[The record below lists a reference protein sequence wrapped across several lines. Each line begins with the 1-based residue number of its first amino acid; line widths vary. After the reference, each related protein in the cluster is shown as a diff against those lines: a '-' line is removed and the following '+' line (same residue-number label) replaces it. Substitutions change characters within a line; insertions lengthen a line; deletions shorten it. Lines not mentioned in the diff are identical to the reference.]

1 MRALTFMRGL
11 TLKLFAVALAVAL
24 RFIVAG
30 DPIVERGFRV
40 PLEFENLPGS
50 VEIMGD
56 PPETV
61 EVRVRGSSGVLRRLE
76 AGDVV
81 AIVDLG
87 SGRLGDR
94 LFDMMEGG
102 VRAPFGV
109 EVAQV
114 IPSTV
119 SLRLEVEGAPR
130 LVPIVPVTEGEPAA
144 GFVVGGVTVEPAMV
158 EVVGPLSQ
166 FRESTEVIT
175 ESIDLAGTAVPVDET
190 VAVGVTHSRLRLLAP
205 VRARV
210 TVDIVREPV
219 QRGRLTLRAVVV
231 RELERRGPIV
241 SDEAEF
247 LRRHT
252 DHKII
257 VALPTPSTIADLMW
271 HPQRSAPAYPTREAF
286 ARACVPILRDEI
298 TAMAALGVDAV
309 QLDEPLLH
317 RLVKPGY
324 YDLTGK
330 LEATVDLAVET
341 VNMATKGFEEIYITV
356 HLCHAHGVKELET
369 PVTSKLMGRA
379 VEEMRAHRLARVT
392 PVAHRQ

>member
-1 MRALTFMRGL
+1 MRALTFTRGL

-219 QRGRLTLRAVVV
+219 QRTLEDIPVRVRNVSEGLSEAVAPASVTV
-231 RELERRGPIV
+231 TVFGPPEVMREL
-241 SDEAEF
+241 
-247 LRRHT
+247 
-252 DHKII
+252 
-257 VALPTPSTIADLMW
+257 
-271 HPQRSAPAYPTREAF
+271 APETVGAY
-286 ARACVPILRDEI
+286 
-298 TAMAALGVDAV
+298 
-309 QLDEPLLH
+309 
-317 RLVKPGY
+317 
-324 YDLTGK
+324 
-330 LEATVDLAVET
+330 VDLAGHVAG
-341 VNMATKGFEEIYITV
+341 VYNLGEEV
-356 HLCHAHGVKELET
+356 DARRLFD
-369 PVTSKLMGRA
+369 VTGIDPS
-379 VEEMRAHRLARVT
+379 VVQVT
-392 PVAHRQ
+392 LR

>member
-1 MRALTFMRGL
+1 VRALTFTRGL

-219 QRGRLTLRAVVV
+219 QRTLEDIPVRVRNVSEGLSEAVAPASVTV
-231 RELERRGPIV
+231 TVFGPPEVMREL
-241 SDEAEF
+241 
-247 LRRHT
+247 
-252 DHKII
+252 
-257 VALPTPSTIADLMW
+257 
-271 HPQRSAPAYPTREAF
+271 APETVGAY
-286 ARACVPILRDEI
+286 
-298 TAMAALGVDAV
+298 
-309 QLDEPLLH
+309 
-317 RLVKPGY
+317 
-324 YDLTGK
+324 
-330 LEATVDLAVET
+330 VDLAGHVAGVYNLGVE
-341 VNMATKGFEEIYITV
+341 VDARRLFD
-356 HLCHAHGVKELET
+356 
-369 PVTSKLMGRA
+369 VTGIDPS
-379 VEEMRAHRLARVT
+379 VVQVT
-392 PVAHRQ
+392 LR